1 MYIILNLL
9 LTPIKACLSL
19 ILFLF
24 DCVYTYVSIYH
35 VYIDCNC
42 NNFHKKN
49 KVELAARGS
58 IPGRNGVFIELHVF
72 RKGQ

>member
-1 MYIILNLL
+1 MPHFMYIVLHLL

-24 DCVYTYVSIYH
+24 ACVYTYVCIYH
-35 VYIDCNC
+35 AYIDCNY

-49 KVELAARGS
+49 IKYL
-58 IPGRNGVFIELHVF
+58 
-72 RKGQ
+72 

>member
-1 MYIILNLL
+1 MYIILHLL

-24 DCVYTYVSIYH
+24 DCVYTYVCINH
-35 VYIDCNC
+35 VYIDCNY

-49 KVELAARGS
+49 IKYL
-58 IPGRNGVFIELHVF
+58 
-72 RKGQ
+72 